1 MVRIVLRQYS
11 DDGEFAGR
19 VISGDARGSSD
30 TLVEKRSRKSQETTP
45 TKTQAMKDDDE
56 EKIRELELKLREK
69 SAEFEREFRARG
81 FDPAQLENTA
91 ITGSLSRIYEDRE
104 DLITELEALK
114 MATAKETKE
123 SMERERIIDQFRR
136 AFEGEAWHGP
146 SVLSLLEGVT
156 AEQAAAHPVAGA
168 HSIWELV
175 LHIEAWERACKRRLQ
190 GDRAQ
195 LSTEE
200 DWAIVSD
207 HSESAWEKAKQKM
220 IDTHGELIEA
230 IRSLDESRLDK
241 PIIDDPTI
249 PYSSTYVT
257 LHGGVQ
263 HDLYHA
269 GQIAIIKKALQ
280 GVAS

>member
-1 MVRIVLRQYS
+1 
-11 DDGEFAGR
+11 
-19 VISGDARGSSD
+19 
-30 TLVEKRSRKSQETTP
+30 
-45 TKTQAMKDDDE
+45 MKDDNE
-56 EKIRELELKLREK
+56 QRVRELELRVRQK
-69 SAEFEREFRARG
+69 SAEFDREFRARG

-104 DLITELEALK
+104 ALLTELEGLK
-114 MATAKETKE
+114 MATAKEKREWT
-123 SMERERIIDQFRR
+123 ERERISDQFRR

-146 SVLSLLEGVT
+146 SVLSLVEGVT

-200 DWAIVSD
+200 DWALVSD
-207 HSESAWEKAKQKM
+207 HSEAAWEKAKQKM
-220 IDTHGELIEA
+220 IETHADLIDA
-230 IRSLDESRLDK
+230 IGSLDESRLDK

-249 PYSSTYVT
+249 PFSSTYVT

-269 GQIAIIKKALQ
+269 GQIAIIKKALE

>member
-1 MVRIVLRQYS
+1 
-11 DDGEFAGR
+11 
-19 VISGDARGSSD
+19 
-30 TLVEKRSRKSQETTP
+30 
-45 TKTQAMKDDDE
+45 MKDDNE
-56 EKIRELELKLREK
+56 QRVRELELRLREK
-69 SAEFEREFRARG
+69 SAEFDREFRARG

-104 DLITELEALK
+104 ALLTELEGLK
-114 MATAKETKE
+114 MATAKETRE
-123 SMERERIIDQFRR
+123 WTERDRISDQFRR

-207 HSESAWEKAKQKM
+207 HSEAAWEKAKQKM
-220 IDTHGELIEA
+220 IETHADLMDA
-230 IRSLDESRLDK
+230 IGSLDESRLDK
-241 PIIDDPTI
+241 PIIDDPSI

-269 GQIAIIKKALQ
+269 GQIAIIKKALE